1 MLTNM
6 LLFTISLH
14 TELLNAYQDYQDI
27 ISKHKHSSSE
37 ILVPCRC
44 SSSHITYILLKPAG
58 CWSMKFRERS
68 TYFEPLHYPD
78 SLSLNEKFLFILFFC
93 PEILGV
99 LYSLVIVYLEEVGRY
114 RSYLRRATITALY
127 TPTLHVPDSQ
137 LSLAVLSKIN
147 HYHQQKENRRKNLD

>member
-37 ILVPCRC
+37 ILVPCMG
-44 SSSHITYILLKPAG
+44 SLSHITYMYILLKPAG

-68 TYFEPLHYPD
+68 TYFEPPHQSKDELD
-78 SLSLNEKFLFILFFC
+78 SSHLSLK
-93 PEILGV
+93 
-99 LYSLVIVYLEEVGRY
+99 
-114 RSYLRRATITALY
+114 
-127 TPTLHVPDSQ
+127 
-137 LSLAVLSKIN
+137 
-147 HYHQQKENRRKNLD
+147 